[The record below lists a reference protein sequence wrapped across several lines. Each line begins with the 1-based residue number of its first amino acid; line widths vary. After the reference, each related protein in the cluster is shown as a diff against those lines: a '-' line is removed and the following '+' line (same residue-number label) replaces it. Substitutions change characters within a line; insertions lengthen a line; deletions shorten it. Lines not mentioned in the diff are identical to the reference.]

1 MSNTASQV
9 LPSGGDFAT
18 APVPTLPDA
27 PDRLLGAIGGYVS
40 LAGIAWCYRAV
51 RKRDGMGGGD
61 PKFEPQTFANA
72 LNTYNVGRYAI
83 MKDVD
88 ANELK
93 HLRAAVL
100 ELVRPA
106 A

>member
-1 MSNTASQV
+1 MLSA
-9 LPSGGDFAT
+9 
-18 APVPTLPDA
+18 
-27 PDRLLGAIGGYVS
+27 LG
-40 LAGIAWCYRAV
+40 L
-51 RKRDGMGGGD
+51 GGGD